1 MAVLCRKKKKKKGNS
16 MLTLIVRRKE
26 DSRSG
31 KTISVFSA
39 ALYLLL

>member
-1 MAVLCRKKKKKKGNS
+1 
-16 MLTLIVRRKE
+16 MLTLIVRLKE

-31 KTISVFSA
+31 KTISFFSA